1 MKGKAIEKI
10 RWEKKDKRT
19 IGIWEA
25 KKMLKTMEER
35 QRRIR
40 VIGNEGKT
48 KKRKKGE

>member
-25 KKMLKTMEER
+25 KMLKTMEER
-35 QRRIR
+35 KRRIR
-40 VIGNEGKT
+40 VIGNEGKW